1 MEQVIRDNN
10 TRPEPM
16 ANVDQLVSNDLLRVI
31 DARWATR
38 FVTVAKR
45 RSRPSFE
52 SIGSTSLVATRRSPT
67 YSFSFFANSIPP
79 EQTHLLKTHPEVRY
93 FFLEARDFYKIKLA
107 RWNNLPHWKKLL
119 TRRPTI
125 HEIDVNTEL
134 KALEQGETRTSGA
147 RARSPYS
154 LP

>member
-1 MEQVIRDNN
+1 
-10 TRPEPM
+10 M

-31 DARWATR
+31 DARWGDTFRNGGEAAFETFIR
-38 FVTVAKR
+38 VYRQHFSSRDQKVANIFVQ
-45 RSRPSFE
+45 
-52 SIGSTSLVATRRSPT
+52 
-67 YSFSFFANSIPP
+67 FFANSIPP